1 MAKRTIEE
9 KKELIEVMIKLMKE
23 KGINGYQILEKTEDV
38 DKCYEKALRYNRI
51 NHLVNLKEME
61 ERNQKEEMESNE
73 DFIKGIE
80 AADERII
87 KLVKNDGIN
96 DDVVPREKMVVTPID
111 KGVMP
116 TLSNIEI
123 LMEALSMEIKVYDLG
138 FLNMLGTN
146 NVKVGFKDEKTCVYF
161 VREIGKFIN
170 VNV

>member
-61 ERNQKEEMESNE
+61 ERNQNVKMESNE
-73 DFIKGIE
+73 DFIKAIE

-87 KLVKNDGIN
+87 GLVKKDGIN
-96 DDVVPREKMVVTPID
+96 DGVVPCEKMDKTPIN
-111 KGVMP
+111 KGVML
-116 TLSNIEI
+116 TMSNMEI
-123 LMEALSMEIKVYDLG
+123 LMEALSMDIKIYDLG
-138 FLNMLGTN
+138 FLNMLGTD

>member
-1 MAKRTIEE
+1 
-9 KKELIEVMIKLMKE
+9 
-23 KGINGYQILEKTEDV
+23 
-38 DKCYEKALRYNRI
+38 
-51 NHLVNLKEME
+51 
-61 ERNQKEEMESNE
+61 MESNE